1 MNKNEDWI
9 KLCNT
14 IRNELSSIDDQ
25 LPNQIVTSLSEKIP
39 EDVVITTD
47 VGQNQVWISQ
57 SFQVKENQRILF
69 SGGHGAMGYSLP
81 AAIGAYYASRIVCFN
96 GDGGF
101 QMNIQELQFIASHH
115 LPIKIIVFNN
125 HSLGMI
131 RHFQEMYFDSR
142 YAQTIAS
149 GNYFSCNL
157 RKISEA
163 YNIPFY
169 EFSDSDFTVKHVFDD
184 MGPCL
189 VEINLPEETYVIP
202 KLAVGKPNTDQEPPL
217 DRVLYRKLMDL

>member
-1 MNKNEDWI
+1 
-9 KLCNT
+9 
-14 IRNELSSIDDQ
+14 
-25 LPNQIVTSLSEKIP
+25 
-39 EDVVITTD
+39 
-47 VGQNQVWISQ
+47 
-57 SFQVKENQRILF
+57 
-69 SGGHGAMGYSLP
+69 
-81 AAIGAYYASRIVCFN
+81 
-96 GDGGF
+96 
-101 QMNIQELQFIASHH
+101 
-115 LPIKIIVFNN
+115 
-125 HSLGMI
+125 MI

-189 VEINLPEETYVIP
+189 VEISLPEETYVIP